1 MSGDSKV
8 ALMARICRRL
18 ILHES
23 NVQVNTG
30 RSSPATD
37 GRTCRGGSLLWQVPL
52 GVQRSLASQSDGSHP
67 DPFSGA
73 DREVIRPPSASIF
86 RLITSTSVGA
96 AVFRNAPFCETLC

>member
-52 GVQRSLASQSDGSHP
+52 GVQRSLGVAVRWISPGP
-67 DPFSGA
+67 
-73 DREVIRPPSASIF
+73 
-86 RLITSTSVGA
+86 
-96 AVFRNAPFCETLC
+96 VFRRWPGGDSTAKCLHFPPDY